1 MQTPPTA
8 LLSSPNE
15 IVRLLDGAIR
25 TQINAVIDAEVDSA
39 KVRLE
44 KAVRGTVGSIAAT
57 VLQNFSFERM
67 GQDLVI
73 RVKFAFPESKKPE
86 PEVYPPERLSP

>member
-44 KAVRGTVGSIAAT
+44 KAVRGTVGSIAAK
-57 VLQNFSFERM
+57 VLQNFSYMRD
-67 GQDLVI
+67 GRDLVI
-73 RVKFAFPESKKPE
+73 RVQFAFPEGTQP
-86 PEVYPPERLSP
+86 